1 MITQAVFCYNN
12 RSTGKNCRHSFTV
25 DEEGALS
32 GRLSSIFWENML
44 SGLRIP
50 ERISRLEELA
60 NNLWWSWHPQ
70 ARDLFR
76 TLDYPL
82 WLLSGHNP
90 VKQLHEIST
99 DKLAAAAS
107 DPTFLNLYDS
117 VMSAFDADMSDKDS
131 WFATKYPHVLD
142 GPVAYFSMEFAIHNS
157 LPIYAGGLGVLAGDI
172 CKEACD
178 LGLPLVGVGFMY
190 PQGYFHQRISAEG
203 WQEEV
208 YRQLNFDEAPI
219 NPINPVHRSN
229 WCSPL
234 IQLKLDDRLLYI
246 GAWQVRLG
254 RDNLYLLCCDIEGNM
269 PQDQQL
275 CARLYTADQE
285 QRIQQEIVLGIGG
298 VRVLGA
304 LGIKPSVW
312 HANEGHCAFMMLE
325 RVREEVEKGA
335 TFAEALQKVQA
346 ATVFTTHTQ
355 VAAGH
360 DVFPSSL
367 VEKYFHSYWESLGI
381 NRETFLELGR
391 QDGTSDQTFNMT
403 VLALKMAD
411 HRNAVSQLHGKT
423 TRRMWHGLWPEAKED
438 EVPISHITNGI
449 HVPTWVAREMGRLY
463 EKYLG
468 QDVSKRYDDTN
479 LQEPVLNI
487 PDEELWAVHQIL
499 KRKLIGAMVERA
511 RQCSTEREC
520 KARQVLAMG
529 SLLDQ
534 GALTIGFVRRFT
546 AYKRPELIFHDVERL
561 KRIVTDRWHPVQII
575 FAGKSHPADL
585 PSKQLLH
592 DVYTLAT
599 DREFQGRIAFVED
612 YDIHMAHY
620 LVQGVDVWLNTP
632 RRLQEA
638 CGTSGMKAAV
648 NGVLHLSV
656 RDGWWYEGYNG
667 TNGWAIGD
675 EVEYDPG
682 EEDKSDAAALYR
694 LLEEEIIPLYY
705 QRDRNGVP
713 HGWVHM
719 VKEAISSIVPLFCTR
734 RMLKEYVEQMYI
746 PAACK

>member
-1 MITQAVFCYNN
+1 
-12 RSTGKNCRHSFTV
+12 
-25 DEEGALS
+25 
-32 GRLSSIFWENML
+32 ML
-44 SGLRIP
+44 QESKIP

-60 NNLWWSWHPQ
+60 NNLWWSWHTQ
-70 ARDLFR
+70 ARALFR

-82 WLLSGHNP
+82 WRLSGHNP
-90 VKQLHEIST
+90 VRQLHEISS
-99 DKLAAAAS
+99 DKLAAAVA
-107 DPTFLNLYDS
+107 DPAFIKLYDS
-117 VMSAFDADMSDKDS
+117 VMSAFDADMSDRGS
-131 WFATKYPHVLD
+131 WFSGKYPNVLH

-157 LPIYAGGLGVLAGDI
+157 LPIYAGGLGVLAGDT
-172 CKEACD
+172 CKEASD

-190 PQGYFHQRISAEG
+190 PQGYFHQHISAEG
-203 WQEEV
+203 WQEEH
-208 YRQLNFDEAPI
+208 YSQLDFDEAPI
-219 NPINPVHRSN
+219 NPVNPVHRSK
-229 WCSPL
+229 WCGPL
-234 IQLKLDDRLLYI
+234 VQIRLGDRLSHI
-246 GAWQVRLG
+246 GVWQVRLG
-254 RDNLYLLCCDIEGNM
+254 RVNLYLMCCDVEGNI
-269 PQDQQL
+269 PEDQQL
-275 CARLYTADQE
+275 CARLYTADPE

-298 VRVLGA
+298 VRVLRA

-325 RVREEVEKGA
+325 RVREEMERGA
-335 TFAEALQKVQA
+335 SFAEALRNVQA

-360 DVFPSSL
+360 DIFPVSL
-367 VEKYFHSYWESLGI
+367 VEKYFRTYWESTGI

-391 QDGTSDQTFNMT
+391 QDGASDQAFNMT
-403 VLALKMAD
+403 VLGLKMAG
-411 HRNAVSQLHGKT
+411 HRNAVSQIHGRI
-423 TRRMWHGLWPEAKED
+423 TRKMWHGLWPEVKED

-449 HVPTWVAREMGRLY
+449 HTPTWVAREMGGVY
-463 EKYLG
+463 EKHLG
-468 QDVSKRYDDTN
+468 HDVSKRYDDTT
-479 LQEPVLNI
+479 LQELVINI
-487 PDEELWAVHQIL
+487 PDEELWAVHQVL

-534 GALTIGFVRRFT
+534 DTLTIGFVRRFA
-546 AYKRPELIFHDVERL
+546 AYKRPELVFHDTERL

-599 DREFQGRIAFVED
+599 NREFQGRIAFVED

-632 RRLQEA
+632 RRHYEA
-638 CGTSGMKAAV
+638 CGTSGMKAAG

-656 RDGWWYEGYNG
+656 RGGWWHEGYNG
-667 TNGWAIGD
+667 ANGWVIQD
-675 EVEYDPG
+675 EVEAHDPG
-682 EEDKSDAAALYR
+682 EEDTSDAKTLYR
-694 LLEEEIIPLYY
+694 LLEEEIVPLYY

-719 VKEAISSIVPLFCTR
+719 VKEAINSIVPRFCAR
-734 RMLKEYVEQMYI
+734 RMLKEYIEQMYI
-746 PAACK
+746 PAARK

>member
-1 MITQAVFCYNN
+1 MTEQEANMYL
-12 RSTGKNCRHSFTV
+12 K
-25 DEEGALS
+25 
-32 GRLSSIFWENML
+32 GRL
-44 SGLRIP
+44 P
-50 ERISRLEELA
+50 ERINRLEDLA

-70 ARDLFR
+70 ARELFR
-76 TLDYPL
+76 VLDYPL
-82 WLLSGHNP
+82 WRLSGHNP
-90 VKQLHEIST
+90 VKQLREISA
-99 DKLAAAAS
+99 DKLATAAT
-107 DPTFLNLYDS
+107 DPAFLNLYDS
-117 VMSAFDADMSDKDS
+117 VMSDFDADMSDKNS
-131 WFATKYPHVLD
+131 WFATKYPNVLD

-157 LPIYAGGLGVLAGDI
+157 LPIYAGGLGVLAGDT

-190 PQGYFHQRISAEG
+190 PQGYFHQHISAEG
-203 WQEEV
+203 WQEEI
-208 YRQLNFDEAPI
+208 YRQLNFDDAPI
-219 NPINPVHRSN
+219 TPINPVPRSE
-229 WCSPL
+229 WCGPL
-234 IQLKLDDRLLYI
+234 IQLNLGDRPFHI
-246 GAWQVRLG
+246 GVWQVRLG
-254 RDNLYLLCCDIEGNM
+254 RDNLYLLCCDVEGNM
-269 PQDQQL
+269 PQDRQL

-298 VRVLGA
+298 VRVLRA

-325 RVREEVEKGA
+325 RVREEVETGA
-335 TFAEALQKVQA
+335 TFAEALRNIRA
-346 ATVFTTHTQ
+346 ATVFTTHTK

-360 DVFPSSL
+360 EVFPLSL

-391 QDGTSDQTFNMT
+391 QDETSSQTFNMT
-403 VLALKMAD
+403 VLALRIAD
-411 HRNAVSQLHGKT
+411 HRNAVSQLHGKVA
-423 TRRMWHGLWPEAKED
+423 RRMWQGLWPEVKED

-463 EKYLG
+463 EKHLG
-468 QDVSKRYDDTN
+468 QNVSGKYDDTS
-479 LQEPVLNI
+479 LRQLVLNI

-499 KRKLIGAMVERA
+499 KRKLIAAMVERA

-534 GALTIGFVRRFT
+534 DTLTIGFVRRFA
-546 AYKRPELIFHDVERL
+546 AYKRPELIFHDIETLR
-561 KRIVTDRWHPVQII
+561 RIVTDRWHPVQII

-585 PSKQLLH
+585 PSKELLRN
-592 DVYTLAT
+592 VYTLAT

-632 RRLQEA
+632 RRLYEA

-656 RDGWWYEGYNG
+656 RDGWWNEGYNG
-667 TNGWAIGD
+667 ANGWAIGD
-675 EVEYDPG
+675 EIEAHGPVA
-682 EEDKSDAAALYR
+682 EDKSDADALYS
-694 LLEEEIIPLYY
+694 LLEEEIVPLYY

-713 HGWVHM
+713 HGWVRM
-719 VKEAISSIVPLFCTR
+719 IKEAINSIVPRFCAR
-734 RMLKEYVEQMYI
+734 RMLKEYIEQMYM
-746 PAACK
+746 PAARK